1 MRVIVTGSRDWTG
14 VYATWRIHTI
24 LELVLALADALG
36 RKLTVVH
43 GDCPTGADRT
53 VDNWAR
59 RRENIGVSVESLPA
73 DWRALG
79 KRAGPIRNRAMIERG
94 ADMCIGFVKGESK
107 GTRITLAMAQE
118 AGISTFTVPW
128 EEDRE

>member
-14 VYATWRIHTI
+14 VYATQRIHTI

-59 RRENIGVSVESLPA
+59 RRENIGVSVEPRPA
-73 DWRALG
+73 
-79 KRAGPIRNRAMIERG
+79 MVSRG
-94 ADMCIGFVKGESK
+94 ADMCIGFVKGDSRA
-107 GTRITLAMAQE
+107 TRGTLALARE
-118 AGISTFTVPW
+118 VGIPTFMVPW